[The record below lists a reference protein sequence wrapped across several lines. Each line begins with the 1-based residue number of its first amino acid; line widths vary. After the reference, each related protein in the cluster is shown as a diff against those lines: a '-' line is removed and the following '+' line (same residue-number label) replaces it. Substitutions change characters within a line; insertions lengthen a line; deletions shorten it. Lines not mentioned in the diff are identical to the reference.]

1 MGAGTGGGKL
11 VAVMVDVVGTVCG
24 KLKSRSPSDNK
35 STSAVGPF
43 VSVAAFKGLSG
54 G

>member
-11 VAVMVDVVGTVCG
+11 VAGMGDVMGTVCG
-24 KLKSRSPSDNK
+24 RLKLRSPNDNK
-35 STSAVGPF
+35 STSAGPF